1 MKLKNVLLIVAWIL
15 FLPIMLLINNILTLT
30 DEERSLAP
38 FSFTLHAKSRAVL
51 ISLVIYAFIYYWIF
65 TAIFK

>member
-1 MKLKNVLLIVAWIL
+1 MKLKDVLLIIAWIL
-15 FLPIMLLINNILTLT
+15 FLPVMLLINNILTLT